1 MSCLLAKTIRTYTL
15 NKSHFITF
23 EGIDGCG
30 KSTQAKLLIE
40 KLNSVNIET
49 SFVREPGGTKISEE
63 IRAVL
68 LDSREEEMSNRTEA
82 LLMCASRA
90 QLTKNII
97 IPELDSGKW
106 VIADRYSD
114 STLAYQGGGRGIDI
128 DWLINLNNF
137 ATFGVVPD
145 ITFYIDVDAET
156 GSQRRKNMSSDRIES
171 AGSEFQNEIRNKY
184 FEIIDKFS
192 ERCVNIDGNLSKDE
206 ISKTI
211 WEETKKRTS
220 FEKS

>member
-1 MSCLLAKTIRTYTL
+1 VSCLLAKTIRTYTL

-156 GSQRRKNMSSDRIES
+156 GYQRRKNMSSDRIES
-171 AGSEFQNEIRNKY
+171 VGSEFQNEIRNKY

-206 ISKTI
+206 ISKII